1 MDIVASRVP
10 VEGTPLSVVNAVR
23 TETVLGGAAPWHLP
37 TVFGAFTLAVL
48 FISIMFLRTHL
59 RTMVLKA
66 RFDESS
72 KGKQEVEKKNRRLKE
87 EIYQRQKAEK
97 ALRQSYKELRAT
109 QAQLIQSGKLASI
122 GEMAAGVAHELN
134 QPLMVIRSTGQY
146 LLRKMESTVRK
157 PEKAVPLL
165 ERINRG
171 TGKMKKIIDHLRT
184 FSRQSQAEFVPLDV
198 NRIIENCF
206 FMMGEQLRLRR
217 IEIIKTLKQN
227 LPKVLGDANQLEQV
241 LLNLI
246 ANARDVI
253 ISDGNGR
260 PVKNASPAAE
270 KREEHSNY
278 PGRIEIVTRVAHKES
293 HGSGPEKN
301 DDENLKAVRSE
312 RFVEILV
319 IDTGSGIP
327 SENLGRIFDPF
338 FTTKEVGKGT
348 GLGLS
353 ISFGIMEMHNGE
365 IKVAENGP
373 GGSTFIVRLPC
384 IQEVPQNTNNEGAPA
399 VQERQ
404 GWNANCEM
412 DRTNG

>member
-1 MDIVASRVP
+1 VDIVASRVP

-66 RFDESS
+66 RFDEAS

-165 ERINRG
+165 ER
-171 TGKMKKIIDHLRT
+171 TEAPGK
-184 FSRQSQAEFVPLDV
+184 
-198 NRIIENCF
+198 
-206 FMMGEQLRLRR
+206 
-217 IEIIKTLKQN
+217 
-227 LPKVLGDANQLEQV
+227 
-241 LLNLI
+241 
-246 ANARDVI
+246 
-253 ISDGNGR
+253 
-260 PVKNASPAAE
+260 
-270 KREEHSNY
+270 
-278 PGRIEIVTRVAHKES
+278 
-293 HGSGPEKN
+293 
-301 DDENLKAVRSE
+301 
-312 RFVEILV
+312 
-319 IDTGSGIP
+319 
-327 SENLGRIFDPF
+327 
-338 FTTKEVGKGT
+338 
-348 GLGLS
+348 
-353 ISFGIMEMHNGE
+353 
-365 IKVAENGP
+365 
-373 GGSTFIVRLPC
+373 
-384 IQEVPQNTNNEGAPA
+384 
-399 VQERQ
+399 
-404 GWNANCEM
+404 
-412 DRTNG
+412 